1 MIAQSTRVQ
10 KNFFRIGVK
19 DNVIFDFRSDFQANR
34 TKIVEIIP
42 FLRFYHFNKINYAQF
57 LCSPLFQEGVDLR
70 TYRFGF
76 KTFSLVPPTYIKTN
90 FIWVPPWFQISDPYL
105 HCLLMINEIE
115 YLGRAR
121 VFSWEEPFLITK
133 WSCIFTMFKKAQF
146 IHKIVQNLFLMYQ
159 GYLQI
164 DTKWSFSS
172 GSQIWSKY
180 DHFMTW
186 RHMKKRYFFGN
197 HF

>member
-10 KNFFRIGVK
+10 KIFFRIGVK

-90 FIWVPPWFQISDPYL
+90 FI
-105 HCLLMINEIE
+105 
-115 YLGRAR
+115 
-121 VFSWEEPFLITK
+121 
-133 WSCIFTMFKKAQF
+133 
-146 IHKIVQNLFLMYQ
+146 
-159 GYLQI
+159 
-164 DTKWSFSS
+164 
-172 GSQIWSKY
+172 
-180 DHFMTW
+180 
-186 RHMKKRYFFGN
+186 
-197 HF
+197 